1 MTDIKK
7 YKKKK
12 ICLIGA
18 GKVGSALYHSF
29 TDAGFVF
36 SYVIDKNK
44 KKISE
49 ITGSNKNVIV
59 DIHLS
64 KKSIENSDVFIIA
77 VDEINIPVI
86 INKLGIFADVL
97 KNKIIFHTSGIET
110 SDAFLNTGVEKKYT
124 GSFHPLQTF
133 NNISH
138 KNTDIL
144 QNIYFGLE
152 GGKLAVM
159 YLKYIC
165 KELGSKFIVIPKNKK
180 VLYHSAC
187 VIASNFLVT
196 HFEILSKI
204 TKTLTP
210 AKTGIEIFEPIV
222 KRTISNI
229 FKEGTEKSLT
239 GPFARGDVKTIDMHL
254 NYIAKNI
261 PSQLYYYALIGLE
274 TVIMAKNGKH
284 IDSKT
289 AEKIEKLLLNKI
301 IKHNEI

>member
-7 YKKKK
+7 YKKSK
-12 ICLIGA
+12 ICLIGL
-18 GKVGSALYHSF
+18 GKVGSAVYHSL
-29 TDAGFVF
+29 TNAGFVF
-36 SYVIDKNK
+36 SYIIDKNK
-44 KKISE
+44 KKASE
-49 ITGSNKNVIV
+49 ITGNKKKVII
-59 DIHLS
+59 DFHLS

-77 VDEINIPVI
+77 VDEKNIPVI
-86 INKLGIFADVL
+86 INKLSFFADVL

-133 NNISH
+133 NSISY
-138 KNTDIL
+138 NNNNIL
-144 QNIYFGLE
+144 QNIYFGIE
-152 GGKLAVM
+152 GGKFALK
-159 YLKYIC
+159 YLKNIC
-165 KELGSKFIVIPKNKK
+165 KALGSKFIVIPKNKK
-180 VLYHSAC
+180 ILYHSAC
-187 VIASNFLVT
+187 VIASNYLVT

-204 TKTLTP
+204 TNNLTP
-210 AKTGIEIFEPIV
+210 AKKGIEIFEPIV

-229 FKEGTEKSLT
+229 FKEGAEKSLT

-254 NYIAKNI
+254 NYIKKNL
-261 PSQLYYYALIGLE
+261 PSQLYYYALLGLE

-301 IKHNEI
+301 INNNEI